1 MHQRPSGLDLLIT
14 NARIIDGTGAPA
26 FSGSV
31 GIRGGRIEGIYRE
44 GSPAPA
50 LSAVQILD
58 ADGLTLTPGFID
70 LHSHADFS
78 LPASPA
84 ALTQITQGVTT
95 LVTGNCGISP
105 FPLTDRAALKAATD
119 FLNPQLDWNWTG
131 AGDYAAA
138 LDKARPAVNVVLQ
151 VGHGALRI
159 AAMGTAERAP
169 TSAELDRMCRL
180 LRESVD
186 QGVRGFS
193 TGLIYAPGSFAQSA
207 EITALARTAAE
218 CGLLYST
225 HIRNE
230 TESVLDAVG
239 EALSVAEE
247 TGVRLEISHVKAMGP
262 RNHGLVPKALE
273 LIDAA
278 RTRGVD
284 VTADVY
290 PYTAS
295 STTLTSR
302 LPGWALDGGT
312 PGLLERLADPDCRE
326 RLRAV
331 LGQRFNGEIDPAGI
345 ILASLPEG
353 KYSGWTG
360 RSLVAVGAA
369 FGISPAGA
377 ALDVLARHQGA
388 VSIINH
394 AMAEPDV
401 EAALRNP
408 FVSVAS
414 DGWVLAAAGNG
425 QPHPRS
431 FGTFS
436 RVLGRYV
443 RERGVLSLEEAVRK
457 MTSLPAARA
466 GLADRGIV
474 APGYAADLA
483 VFDPAAVRDVSTYS
497 DPWQLS
503 EGMVHVLVHGV
514 PALQGGHPTT
524 MHSGRML

>member
-1 MHQRPSGLDLLIT
+1 MTGSGLDLVIT

-31 GIRGGRIEGIYRE
+31 GIRGNTIEEVYRE
-44 GSPAPA
+44 IRPP
-50 LSAVQILD
+50 LNPSAAQVID
-58 ADGLTLTPGFID
+58 AEGLALTPGFID

-84 ALTQITQGVTT
+84 ALTQIMQGVTT

-105 FPLTDRAALKAATD
+105 FPRTDRAAMKAATD
-119 FLNPQLDWNWTG
+119 FLHPELDWNWTG

-138 LDKARPAVNVVLQ
+138 LQKGRPAVNVVLQ
-151 VGHGALRI
+151 VGHGALRM

-169 TSAELDRMCRL
+169 TPRELDRMCRL
-180 LRESVD
+180 LRESAE

-193 TGLIYAPGSFAQSA
+193 TGLIYAPGSFAESA
-207 EITALARTAAE
+207 EMTALARTAAE

-230 TESVLDAVG
+230 TDSVLDAVG

-247 TGVRLEISHVKAMGP
+247 TGVRLEISHLKAMGP
-262 RNHGLVPKALE
+262 RNHGLVPRALE
-273 LIDAA
+273 LIHAA
-278 RTRGVD
+278 RARGVD
-284 VTADVY
+284 VAADVY

-312 PGLLERLADPDCRE
+312 AGLLERLADPGDRE
-326 RLRAV
+326 RLRTV
-331 LGQRFNGEIDPAGI
+331 LEQRFDGEIDPAGI
-345 ILASLPEG
+345 VLASLPEG

-360 RSLVAVGAA
+360 RSLVEVGTA
-369 FGISPAGA
+369 FGISPAEA
-377 ALDVLARHQGA
+377 ALDVMARHQGA

-394 AMAEPDV
+394 AMTEPDV
-401 EAALRNP
+401 EAALRDP
-408 FVSVAS
+408 WISVAS
-414 DGWVLAAAGNG
+414 DGWVLTAAGKG

-443 RERGVLSLEEAVRK
+443 RERGVLSLAEAVRK

-466 GLADRGIV
+466 GLAGRGLV

-483 VFDPAAVRDVSTYS
+483 VFDPAAVRDTSTYS
-497 DPWQLS
+497 DPWRLS
-503 EGMVHVLVHGV
+503 EGMVHVLVNGV
-514 PALQGGHPTT
+514 PALQGGQPV
-524 MHSGRML
+524 SGHGGRVL